1 MCSYLPACPVAFPA
15 RCLEVCLVGITR
27 LFLQTPSYI
36 HICTS
41 PDKDILLTTKHLC
54 STGSIR
60 SLKRACNPVLSPSL
74 SAFLTSSSQPDCP
87 LQPTQSICFCTS
99 WLSVFLQKDSFP
111 RVSEIDNPKRGNP
124 AKREEILIEVQTEA
138 LENNAQQENRYIKD
152 ARLSRSPGK

>member
-1 MCSYLPACPVAFPA
+1 MHIPGQGHPVDNKAFVQY
-15 RCLEVCLVGITR
+15 R
-27 LFLQTPSYI
+27 I
-36 HICTS
+36 HTVFE
-41 PDKDILLTTKHLC
+41 T
-54 STGSIR
+54 
-60 SLKRACNPVLSPSL
+60 
-74 SAFLTSSSQPDCP
+74 QPDCP